1 MRKYF
6 STGLIILL
14 PFGLTVWI
22 VHYLFDLFTNPLFN
36 ILERITLWFEKT
48 QGLSLLHH
56 ETLVTFLSRMVALVL
71 TFFFIIALGYLAR
84 KFFFKSMLK
93 FTNETIFRIPVV
105 GSIYRLTKD
114 LTKAMLSTDQKTFK
128 ETILIP
134 FPSPETYSVGFITGQ
149 VPEVLKKVIPN
160 ADVTVFVPTAPHP
173 ISGYVLFCA
182 KSATHSVDITVE
194 ETFKFLLSC
203 GMIQPGQP
211 AQPNPPG
218 TPKP

>member
-22 VHYLFDLFTNPLFN
+22 VNYLLDLFTDPLFN
-36 ILERITLWFEKT
+36 ILEKTTLWFEKT
-48 QGLSLLHH
+48 QGLTLLHH
-56 ETLVTFLSRMVALVL
+56 ATLITFLSRLVALVL
-71 TFFFIIALGYLAR
+71 TFFFIVALGYLAR
-84 KFFFKSMLK
+84 KFFFKDLLK
-93 FTNETIFRIPVV
+93 LANATIFRIPVV

-134 FPSPETYSVGFITGQ
+134 FPSPETYTVGFITSD

-173 ISGYVLFCA
+173 ISGYVLFCN
-182 KSATHSVDITVE
+182 KSATHSVDISVE
-194 ETFKFLLSC
+194 ETFRFLLSC
-203 GMIQPGQP
+203 GVIQPGQP
-211 AQPNPPG
+211 HPPSL
-218 TPKP
+218 PKP

>member
-22 VHYLFDLFTNPLFN
+22 VHYLFDLFTNPVFN
-36 ILERITLWFEKT
+36 ILEKTTLWLETT
-48 QGLSLLHH
+48 QGLSAAHH
-56 ETLVTFLSRMVALVL
+56 EILVTFLSRIAALIL
-71 TFFFIIALGYLAR
+71 TFVFIIVLGYLAR

-93 FTNETIFRIPVV
+93 FTHETIFKIPVV

-114 LTKAMLSTDQKTFK
+114 LTKAMLSTEKKTFK

-134 FPSPETYSVGFITGQ
+134 FPSPETYSVGFVTSD

-160 ADVTVFVPTAPHP
+160 ADITVFVPTAPHP

-182 KSATHSVDITVE
+182 RSATHAVDISVE

-203 GMIQPGQP
+203 GVIQPGTPQP
-211 AQPNPPG
+211 
-218 TPKP
+218 